1 MLKQFFFSLEI
12 ILLRQYQLLPL
23 NLFYLLLLEIF
34 FSDIE
39 QLRTTCKKETKSF
52 LSKTYPKVK
61 EVPVTTKI
69 IVQNINANWTP
80 ENVKNF
86 FFNPLAPEDFVS
98 MKKLPANRFV
108 ITFKNADGKFFYF
121 FYDFI

>member
-1 MLKQFFFSLEI
+1 MLSK
-12 ILLRQYQLLPL
+12 YQLQL
-23 NLFYLLLLEIF
+23 NLFFLLLLEIF

-39 QLRTTCKKETKSF
+39 QLRTTCKKETKAF
-52 LSKTYPKVK
+52 LSETYPKVE

-69 IVQNINANWTP
+69 IVENIDADWTP

-98 MKKLPANRFV
+98 MKELPANRFI

-121 FYDFI
+121 FYNFI